1 MADANTIIRNLGM
14 QVAQLTVDKA
24 ILEAENGELKEALA
38 AAGVVEL
45 GEVEDRPLAAEE
57 LAAAEEPVD

>member
-24 ILEAENGELKEALA
+24 ILEVENGELRAELA
-38 AAGVVEL
+38 AAGIHEV
-45 GEVEDRPLAAEE
+45 GEAEDVSAEQ
-57 LAAAEEPVD
+57 AED